1 MNISESVERLLSKI
15 KDMLEID
22 YVKDTQELIMLES
35 HIDFYFINYEKW
47 LKRIHC
53 FTRKNN

>member
-22 YVKDTQELIMLES
+22 YVKDTQEIIMLES
-35 HIDFYFINYEKW
+35 HIDFYFINYEK
-47 LKRIHC
+47 
-53 FTRKNN
+53 

>member
-22 YVKDTQELIMLES
+22 YVKDTQESIMLES
-35 HIDFYFINYEKW
+35 HIELYFINYEK
-47 LKRIHC
+47 
-53 FTRKNN
+53 

>member
-35 HIDFYFINYEKW
+35 YIDFYFINYEK
-47 LKRIHC
+47 
-53 FTRKNN
+53 